1 MWSFAC
7 SYSDDY
13 YKLFQVC
20 TAFDFQHQSVG
31 HNIVSPVIAHVIANH
46 FQLMT
51 ERTKTWLDFSSNWWS
66 FVERVGVG
74 GGRGGVKSLESQV
87 FKVDLNPPSSSST
100 CWVITVHSIRG
111 ELSWIWLTNDLD
123 LASRGICFSTCVR
136 GDITYKVDHF
146 WMFHISTAVVG
157 VQRQQGLVGW
167 PVHGQRHWP
176 TLTT

>member
-1 MWSFAC
+1 MHVPTRMIITNYFRFALR
-7 SYSDDY
+7 STSSIRA
-13 YKLFQVC
+13 LA
-20 TAFDFQHQSVG
+20 TTLWA
-31 HNIVSPVIAHVIANH
+31 P
-46 FQLMT
+46 
-51 ERTKTWLDFSSNWWS
+51 WLLTLLQITFNWWPRGQRLGLIFPAIGRALWS
-66 FVERVGVG
+66 EWGWAEG
-74 GGRGGVKSLESQV
+74 GGGGGVKSLESQV